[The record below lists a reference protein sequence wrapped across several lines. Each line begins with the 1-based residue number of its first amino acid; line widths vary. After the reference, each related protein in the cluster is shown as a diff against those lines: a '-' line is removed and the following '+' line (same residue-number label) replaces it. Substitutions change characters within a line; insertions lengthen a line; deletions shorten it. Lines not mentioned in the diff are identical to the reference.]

1 MSETTLRAGAGWG
14 TTTVDCG
21 VNYNGNLDR
30 GEVGVSGIKIDCG
43 SGISW
48 PTIVAICFIGFCV
61 SPPNE
66 IEGTVGLR
74 YAKRAII
81 SPIYCQRQSAE
92 LVLGIGTT
100 ARRNLTVYGIRVL

>member
-1 MSETTLRAGAGWG
+1 MYDVWIYLVVSESEIIGGDGCDVTDTLGTVAVSETTLRAGAGWG

-48 PTIVAICFIGFCV
+48 PTIVAICFISFCLF
-61 SPPNE
+61 SPN
-66 IEGTVGLR
+66 
-74 YAKRAII
+74 K
-81 SPIYCQRQSAE
+81 S
-92 LVLGIGTT
+92 
-100 ARRNLTVYGIRVL
+100 

>member
-1 MSETTLRAGAGWG
+1 MMFDSVQMRLFWWCQKVK
-14 TTTVDCG
+14 TVDCG

-61 SPPNE
+61 SSQNE
-66 IEGTVGLR
+66 SEVTVL
-74 YAKRAII
+74 K
-81 SPIYCQRQSAE
+81 
-92 LVLGIGTT
+92 
-100 ARRNLTVYGIRVL
+100 